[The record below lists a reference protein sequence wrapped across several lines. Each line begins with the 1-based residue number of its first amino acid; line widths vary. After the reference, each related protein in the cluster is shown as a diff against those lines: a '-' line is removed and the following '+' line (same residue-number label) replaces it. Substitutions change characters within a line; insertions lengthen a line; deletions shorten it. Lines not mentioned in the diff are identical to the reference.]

1 MNIDKIKVLRGP
13 NQWARFPV
21 LEVRVDLGW
30 LEEYP
35 SHTLAGFNER
45 LMNWLPTM
53 IEHRCSIGERGGFFE
68 RLRTG
73 TWMGHVLEHV
83 TLELQSLAGTEV
95 GYGRAHETKK
105 HGVYNVIIEYK

>member
-45 LMNWLPTM
+45 LMKWLPTM
-53 IEHRCSIGERGGFFE
+53 IEHRCSIG
-68 RLRTG
+68 
-73 TWMGHVLEHV
+73 
-83 TLELQSLAGTEV
+83 
-95 GYGRAHETKK
+95 
-105 HGVYNVIIEYK
+105 

>member
-1 MNIDKIKVLRGP
+1 MLRGP

-53 IEHRCSIGERGGFFE
+53 IEHRCSIVSVVDFLNDYALVPGWGMF
-68 RLRTG
+68 LN
-73 TWMGHVLEHV
+73 M
-83 TLELQSLAGTEV
+83 
-95 GYGRAHETKK
+95 
-105 HGVYNVIIEYK
+105 